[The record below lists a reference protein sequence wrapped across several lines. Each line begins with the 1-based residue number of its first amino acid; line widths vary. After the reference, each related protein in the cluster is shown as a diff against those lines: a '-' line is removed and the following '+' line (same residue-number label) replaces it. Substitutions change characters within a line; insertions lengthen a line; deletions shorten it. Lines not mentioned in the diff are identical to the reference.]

1 MSEGFTPP
9 PPQHGRLPSLSIA
22 VVGGAWMVLVVLS
35 VLGTLWWQQK
45 SMPSTRAGTAAR
57 MGEREIADVN
67 QRPFALEDEAP
78 RLRAD
83 QGSRLERY
91 GWVDRGAGVIHMP
104 IEQAMEQVLAE
115 EGRGP

>member
-1 MSEGFTPP
+1 MSEEFTPP
-9 PPQHGRLPSLSIA
+9 PPQHDRLPNLRIA
-22 VVGGAWMVLVVLS
+22 VVAGGWMVLIVLS
-35 VLGTLWWQQK
+35 VLGIRWWQQK
-45 SMPSTRAGTAAR
+45 SMPPARAGTAAR
-57 MGEREIADVN
+57 MGESEIADVN

-78 RLRAD
+78 RLRAE
-83 QGSRLERY
+83 QGARLERY

>member
-1 MSEGFTPP
+1 
-9 PPQHGRLPSLSIA
+9 
-22 VVGGAWMVLVVLS
+22 MVLVILS
-35 VLGTLWWQQK
+35 VLGIRWWEQK
-45 SMPSTRAGTAAR
+45 SMPSTRAAAEAR
-57 MGEREIADVN
+57 MGESEIADVN

-78 RLRAD
+78 RLRTE
-83 QGSRLERY
+83 QGTRLERY